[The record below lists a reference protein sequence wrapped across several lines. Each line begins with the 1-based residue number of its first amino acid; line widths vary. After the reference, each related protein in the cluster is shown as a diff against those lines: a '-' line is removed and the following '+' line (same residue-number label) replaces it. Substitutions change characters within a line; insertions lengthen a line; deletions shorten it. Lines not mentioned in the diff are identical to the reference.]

1 MDGRSCIV
9 VLQKTGNYTL
19 RHGNKTS
26 SHRSLPD
33 SQHKMRAGILENRR
47 ALKNELGLLQEA
59 GMKKEAS
66 MSIGVCK
73 LLLLMICVFVV
84 EVS

>member
-1 MDGRSCIV
+1 MV
-9 VLQKTGNYTL
+9 FLQKTGNYTL

-26 SHRSLPD
+26 NHRSLPD
-33 SQHKMRAGILENRR
+33 SQHKMKAGILENGY

-66 MSIGVCK
+66 MNIGVRK

>member
-1 MDGRSCIV
+1 MV
-9 VLQKTGNYTL
+9 FLQKTDNYTL
-19 RHGNKTS
+19 RHGNLTS
-26 SHRSLPD
+26 NHRSLPY
-33 SQHKMRAGILENRR
+33 SQHKMKAGILENGR

-66 MSIGVCK
+66 MNIGVRK
-73 LLLLMICVFVV
+73 LLLLLICVFVV

>member
-1 MDGRSCIV
+1 MV
-9 VLQKTGNYTL
+9 FLQKTDNYTL

-26 SHRSLPD
+26 NHRSLPD
-33 SQHKMRAGILENRR
+33 AQHKMKAGILENGR

-66 MSIGVCK
+66 MNIGMCK

>member
-1 MDGRSCIV
+1 MV
-9 VLQKTGNYTL
+9 FLQKPDNYTL
-19 RHGNKTS
+19 RHGNTTS
-26 SHRSLPD
+26 NHRSLPD
-33 SQHKMRAGILENRR
+33 SQHKMKAGILENGR

-59 GMKKEAS
+59 GMKKAAR
-66 MSIGVCK
+66 MNIGVCK

>member
-1 MDGRSCIV
+1 M
-9 VLQKTGNYTL
+9 K
-19 RHGNKTS
+19 
-26 SHRSLPD
+26 
-33 SQHKMRAGILENRR
+33 AGILENGY

-66 MSIGVCK
+66 MNIGVRK

>member
-1 MDGRSCIV
+1 MV
-9 VLQKTGNYTL
+9 FLQNTDNYIL
-19 RHGNKTS
+19 RHGNETS
-26 SHRSLPD
+26 NHRSLPD
-33 SQHKMRAGILENRR
+33 SQHKMKAGILENGR

-59 GMKKEAS
+59 GMKKAAR
-66 MSIGVCK
+66 MNIGVCK